1 MSEYNVCFTLG
12 DPGGDG
18 HANTSDYHM
27 ISNYPAKEIDEAYK
41 KATEILGFNFVKKI
55 GINHQELRNKVHEVF
70 YHQDNELHE
79 PYFSILV
86 EKGIIKE
93 EDYKYEYDGKTLL
106 DTYLDESD
114 FIDIFKSICKLVLP
128 DLVINRRNL
137 EEQQISSLEGTA
149 YGIAYHGE

>member
-55 GINHQELRNKVHEVF
+55 GINHQ
-70 YHQDNELHE
+70 DNELHE

-86 EKGIIKE
+86 EKGIIKK
-93 EDYKYEYDGKTLL
+93 EDYEYEYDGKTLL

>member
-1 MSEYNVCFTLG
+1 MSELKYNVCFTLG

-55 GINHQELRNKVHEVF
+55 GINHQ
-70 YHQDNELHE
+70 DNELHE

-86 EKGIIKE
+86 EKGVIKK
-93 EDYKYEYDGKTLL
+93 EDYEYEYNGKTLL

>member
-41 KATEILGFNFVKKI
+41 KATEILGFNFV
-55 GINHQELRNKVHEVF
+55 GKVGSE
-70 YHQDNELHE
+70 YEDNELHE

>member
-1 MSEYNVCFTLG
+1 MSKYNVCFTLG
-12 DPGGDG
+12 DPSGDG
-18 HANTSDYHM
+18 HANTCDYHM
-27 ISNYPAKEIDEAYK
+27 ISNYPAKEIDQAYK

-55 GINHQELRNKVHEVF
+55 GIN
-70 YHQDNELHE
+70 HQDNELHE

-114 FIDIFKSICKLVLP
+114 FIDLFEKICQLALP
-128 DLVINRRNL
+128 DLVINNRDL
-137 EEQQISSLEGTA
+137 KEQKISSLEGTA
-149 YGIAYHGE
+149 

>member
-1 MSEYNVCFTLG
+1 MSELKYNVCFTLG

-41 KATEILGFNFVKKI
+41 KATEILGFNFVKKV
-55 GINHQELRNKVHEVF
+55 GIN
-70 YHQDNELHE
+70 HQDNELHE
-79 PYFSILV
+79 PYFSILI
-86 EKGIIKE
+86 EKGIINK

-114 FIDIFKSICKLVLP
+114 FIDIFKSICKLVIP
-128 DLVINRRNL
+128 DLVINSRNL

>member
-12 DPGGDG
+12 DPSGDG
-18 HANTSDYHM
+18 HASTSDYHM
-27 ISNYPAKEIDEAYK
+27 ISNYSAKEIDEAYK

-55 GINHQELRNKVHEVF
+55 GIN
-70 YHQDNELHE
+70 HQDNELHE

-114 FIDIFKSICKLVLP
+114 FIDIFKNICKLVLP

-137 EEQQISSLEGTA
+137 EEQQISSLEGAA

>member
-27 ISNYPAKEIDEAYK
+27 VSNYSAKEIDEAYK

-55 GINHQELRNKVHEVF
+55 GVN
-70 YHQDNELHE
+70 HQDNELHE
-79 PYFSILV
+79 PYFSILI

>member
-1 MSEYNVCFTLG
+1 MSELKYNVCFTLG

-27 ISNYPAKEIDEAYK
+27 VSNYSAKEIDEAYK
-41 KATEILGFNFVKKI
+41 KATEILGFNFV
-55 GINHQELRNKVHEVF
+55 EKVGSE
-70 YHQDNELHE
+70 YEDNELHE
-79 PYFSILV
+79 PYLSILI

-106 DTYLDESD
+106 DTYLNESD
-114 FIDIFKSICKLVLP
+114 FIDIFRNICKLILP
-128 DLVINRRNL
+128 DLIIKGRDL
-137 EEQQISSLEGTA
+137 EEQQISSLEGAA

>member
-1 MSEYNVCFTLG
+1 MSELKYNVCFTLG

-27 ISNYPAKEIDEAYK
+27 VSNYSAKEIDEAYK

-55 GINHQELRNKVHEVF
+55 GIN
-70 YHQDNELHE
+70 HQDNELHE

>member
-55 GINHQELRNKVHEVF
+55 GINHQ
-70 YHQDNELHE
+70 DNELHE

-114 FIDIFKSICKLVLP
+114 FIDIFKNICKLVLP

>member
-1 MSEYNVCFTLG
+1 MSELKYNVCFTLG

-18 HANTSDYHM
+18 HANTSEYHM
-27 ISNYPAKEIDEAYK
+27 VSNYSAKEIDEAYK
-41 KATEILGFNFVKKI
+41 KATEILGFNFVEKI
-55 GINHQELRNKVHEVF
+55 GVN
-70 YHQDNELHE
+70 YQDNGLRE
-79 PYFSILV
+79 PYFSILI

-114 FIDIFKSICKLVLP
+114 FIDIFEKICQLALP
-128 DLVINRRNL
+128 DLVINNRDL
-137 EEQQISSLEGTA
+137 KEQKISSLEGTA

>member
-1 MSEYNVCFTLG
+1 MSELKYNVCFTLG

-27 ISNYPAKEIDEAYK
+27 VSNYSAKEIDEAYK
-41 KATEILGFNFVKKI
+41 KATEILGFNFV
-55 GINHQELRNKVHEVF
+55 EKVGVN
-70 YHQDNELHE
+70 YQDNELHE
-79 PYFSILV
+79 PYFSILI

-106 DTYLDESD
+106 DIYLDESD

-128 DLVINRRNL
+128 DLVRNRRNL

-149 YGIAYHGE
+149 YGIAYHVE

>member
-1 MSEYNVCFTLG
+1 MSELKYNVCFTLG

-18 HANTSDYHM
+18 HANTSEYHM
-27 ISNYPAKEIDEAYK
+27 ISNYSADKIDKAYK
-41 KATEILGFNFVKKI
+41 EATEILGFNFVKKI
-55 GINHQELRNKVHEVF
+55 GIN
-70 YHQDNELHE
+70 HQDNELHE

-86 EKGIIKE
+86 EKGIIKK

-114 FIDIFKSICKLVLP
+114 FIDIFKNICKLVLP

-137 EEQQISSLEGTA
+137 EEQQIFSLEGTA

>member
-27 ISNYPAKEIDEAYK
+27 ISNYPAQEIDEAYK

-55 GINHQELRNKVHEVF
+55 GIN
-70 YHQDNELHE
+70 HQDNELHE

>member
-1 MSEYNVCFTLG
+1 MSKYNVCFTLG
-12 DPGGDG
+12 DPSGDG

-27 ISNYPAKEIDEAYK
+27 VSNYSAKEIDEAYK
-41 KATEILGFNFVKKI
+41 KATEILGFNFV
-55 GINHQELRNKVHEVF
+55 EKVGSN
-70 YHQDNELHE
+70 YQDNELYE

-86 EKGIIKE
+86 EKGIIKK
-93 EDYKYEYDGKTLL
+93 EDYEYEYNGKTLL

>member
-1 MSEYNVCFTLG
+1 MSELKYNVCFTLG

-27 ISNYPAKEIDEAYK
+27 VSNYSAREIDEAYK
-41 KATEILGFNFVKKI
+41 KATEILGFNFVKKV
-55 GINHQELRNKVHEVF
+55 GIN
-70 YHQDNELHE
+70 HQDNELHE
-79 PYFSILV
+79 PYFSILI
-86 EKGIIKE
+86 EKGIINK

-128 DLVINRRNL
+128 DLVINRRDL

>member
-1 MSEYNVCFTLG
+1 MSELKYNVCFTLG
-12 DPGGDG
+12 DPGG
-18 HANTSDYHM
+18 HANTSEYHM
-27 ISNYPAKEIDEAYK
+27 ISNYSADKIDKAYK
-41 KATEILGFNFVKKI
+41 EATEILGFNFV
-55 GINHQELRNKVHEVF
+55 EKVGVN
-70 YHQDNELHE
+70 YQDNELHE
-79 PYFSILV
+79 PYFSILI

-114 FIDIFKSICKLVLP
+114 FIDIFKNICKLVLP

>member
-12 DPGGDG
+12 DPSGDG
-18 HANTSDYHM
+18 HANTSKYHM
-27 ISNYPAKEIDEAYK
+27 VSNYPAKEIDEAYK
-41 KATEILGFNFVKKI
+41 KATEILGFDFIKNV
-55 GINHQELRNKVHEVF
+55 GVDYL
-70 YHQDNELHE
+70 DNELHE
-79 PYFSILV
+79 PYFSILI

-93 EDYKYEYDGKTLL
+93 EDYKYEYDDETLL

-128 DLVINRRNL
+128 DLVINRRDL
-137 EEQQISSLEGTA
+137 EEQQISSLEGAA

>member
-1 MSEYNVCFTLG
+1 MSKYNVCFTLG
-12 DPGGDG
+12 DPSGDG
-18 HANTSDYHM
+18 HANTSEYHM
-27 ISNYPAKEIDEAYK
+27 VSNYSAKEIDEAYK
-41 KATEILGFNFVKKI
+41 KATEILGFNFV
-55 GINHQELRNKVHEVF
+55 EKVGSDYE
-70 YHQDNELHE
+70 DNELRE
-79 PYFSILV
+79 PYFSILI

-114 FIDIFKSICKLVLP
+114 FIDIFENICKLVLP

>member
-55 GINHQELRNKVHEVF
+55 GINHQ
-70 YHQDNELHE
+70 DNELHE
-79 PYFSILV
+79 PYFSILI

-106 DTYLDESD
+106 DTYLNESD
-114 FIDIFKSICKLVLP
+114 FIDIFKNICKLVLP

>member
-27 ISNYPAKEIDEAYK
+27 VSNYSAKEIDEAYK

-55 GINHQELRNKVHEVF
+55 GINHQ
-70 YHQDNELHE
+70 DNELHE
-79 PYFSILV
+79 PYFSILI

-93 EDYKYEYDGKTLL
+93 EDYKYEYDGKILL

-114 FIDIFKSICKLVLP
+114 FIDIFENICKLVLP